1 MSTAATDASADPV
14 TAHTAL
20 VHHLGGEACVVPV
33 PAESDGPLTEVGT
46 LAGLPVWS
54 LGGTA
59 RDLSTVARRLA
70 RRGRIG
76 VLLADDPAHHRRLV
90 AVTVDPVRTATFPLA
105 VPDALPL
112 LRLAAAARRPAATL
126 LEQALAFADAV
137 DLDAAG
143 RRTFRLLHQLIANAV
158 DTLPTRV
165 SADERR
171 AWALIQLTRLLFLR
185 FVESEGWLDGN
196 RRFLAEQLDRCLR
209 ARRDPTRHLLH
220 PLFFGTLNRAWI
232 ERSRFAR
239 AFGAVPF
246 LNGGLF
252 EPHPVERHHKFHLPA
267 AFWIEAFTALV
278 DRVDV
283 TLDAADRAGR
293 VTPEL
298 LGRVFEGVMDPDER
312 HDGGTFF
319 TPPALVDEVLR
330 HTLAAHLALRTGR
343 RESDIHDT
351 LDAPDRQL
359 QRLLLDITVLDPA
372 AGSGA
377 FLVGALG
384 LLHGPGPR
392 RPARVRHLVQRRL
405 FGVDRHPGAVRLA
418 ELRLW
423 LEVLRAWRGSDAG
436 ALPPLPNL
444 DVTIRAGDALLDP
457 VGETSLAVKA
467 ARRIGV
473 PQRDVAGS
481 RGAAKRSALAS
492 ARAAEREVM
501 VAILV
506 EREHAVE
513 RRIALE
519 LERARQPRLF
529 GGRPPLDA
537 AARRRLREWRADR
550 RDLRRQRRLVLRDA
564 SAEPFALGVAFAATM
579 ARRGGFDLVVGNPP
593 WVRAERIAPAVRQQL
608 GARYRW
614 WRGGSGRG
622 WRHLPDLSVAFVERG
637 CRLLA
642 PGGTLALLVPAK
654 LATAGY
660 ASACRAGL
668 AAQTTVHVV
677 ADLADDPLASFDA
690 TAYPLVLIASRT
702 APPAEHEVRLAL
714 PSNAP
719 RQPQHAWR
727 RATRWTLAAPA
738 EQQLVAR
745 LREAYPTLAEAVTL
759 QLGVK
764 TGANS
769 VFVDPPMS
777 LEPWCRPAVR
787 GRDVKPFRA
796 TPGARLLWP
805 ADARGNPLAT
815 LPRFV
820 AEYLA
825 QHDAALRRR
834 ADYHGGPLWQLFRT
848 HAATAPFRV
857 VWRDLARE
865 LTAAVLDDPDA
876 VPLNSCY
883 VAAMPSADRA
893 LALAAWLNCRWIRR
907 IARLAAEP
915 AQGGCARFGA
925 RATGSVPLPA
935 GVLADRML
943 IELAREGA
951 RRDVQQELDE
961 RTAELLGLDAVDC
974 ELLER

>member
-1 MSTAATDASADPV
+1 MPTAAAAAPADTV
-14 TAHTAL
+14 AAHTAL
-20 VHHLGGEACVVPV
+20 VHRLGGEACVVPV
-33 PAESDGPLTEVGT
+33 PAEPAGPLTEVGS
-46 LAGLPVWS
+46 LADLPVWS
-54 LGGTA
+54 LGPAA
-59 RDLSTVARRLA
+59 RDLPLIAHRLA
-70 RRGRIG
+70 RRGQIG
-76 VLLADDPAHHRRLV
+76 ILLADDIAHQRRLV
-90 AVTVDPVRTATFPLA
+90 AVTVDPVRTATFPLFA
-105 VPDALPL
+105 IDALPL
-112 LRLAAAARRPAATL
+112 LRIADAARRPAATL

-143 RRTFRLLHQLIANAV
+143 RRTFRLLHQLIARAV
-158 DTLPTRV
+158 DALPARV
-165 SADERR
+165 PADERR
-171 AWALIQLTRLLFLR
+171 AWALVQVTRLLFLR

-209 ARRDPTRHLLH
+209 AGRDPTRHLLH

-232 ERSRFAR
+232 DRSRFAR
-239 AFGAVPF
+239 GFGAVPF

-252 EPHPVERHHKFHLPA
+252 EPHPVERYHKLHLPA
-267 AFWIEAFTALV
+267 SFWIDAFAALV

-343 RESDIHDT
+343 REHDLYDA
-351 LDAPDRQL
+351 LDAPDRPL

-377 FLVGALG
+377 FLVGALA

-457 VGETSLAVKA
+457 IGETPLAMKA
-467 ARRIGV
+467 ARRVGM
-473 PQRDVAGS
+473 PQRLVAGA
-481 RGAAKRSALAS
+481 RGAAKRSALNAV
-492 ARAAEREVM
+492 RAAEREVM
-501 VAILV
+501 AELLM
-506 EREHAVE
+506 EREQVVE
-513 RRIALE
+513 RRVSLE

-537 AARRRLREWRADR
+537 AARHRLREWRAER
-550 RDLRRQRRLVLRDA
+550 RDLRRQRRMVLRDA
-564 SAEPFALGVAFAATM
+564 SSAPFALRVAFASAM
-579 ARRGGFDLVVGNPP
+579 VRRGGFDLVVGNPP
-593 WVRAERIAPAVRQQL
+593 WVRAERIPPAVREQL

-637 CRLLA
+637 FRLLA

-660 ASACRAGL
+660 ASACRAAL
-668 AAQTTVHVV
+668 ADQTTIHAV
-677 ADLADDPLASFDA
+677 ADLANDPLASFDA
-690 TAYPLVLIASRT
+690 TAYPLALIASRT
-702 APPAEHEVRLAL
+702 APAPDHEVRLAL
-714 PSNAP
+714 PRTAP
-719 RQPQHAWR
+719 RQPQREWR
-727 RATRWTLAAPA
+727 RAARWTLAAPA

-745 LREAYPTLAEAVTL
+745 LREAHPMLAEAVSL
-759 QLGVK
+759 QLGIK

-769 VFVDPPMS
+769 VFVDPPLS

-805 ADARGNPLAT
+805 ADALGNPLAT

-848 HAATAPFRV
+848 HAATAAHRV

-865 LTAAVLDDPDA
+865 LTAAVLGDADA

-883 VAAMPSADRA
+883 VAAMPSAGQA

-925 RATGSVPLPA
+925 RATGAVPLPA
-935 GVLADRML
+935 GVLADTVL
-943 IELAREGA
+943 IDLAREGVG
-951 RRDVQQELDE
+951 RGVQEELDE
-961 RTAELLGLDAVDC
+961 RGAVLLGLDAGDR
-974 ELLER
+974 ELFGR